1 VIAVSH
7 VGGLHL
13 RGHVPDGVQGELGRE
28 RIGDVCYSKWQGH
41 KPVTKLQTTKAYVLS
56 LCRVRSLWH
65 ESQTRT
71 SCVMA
76 KWGSGRDFEEHFWSN
91 TRPQLRQWCLRL
103 VNENGSRQRRQTSES
118 IHSGAVCVSI
128 RAEPAMARS
137 SGGKLNPRNIVAKNV
152 WP

>member
-1 VIAVSH
+1 MSAIQNW
-7 VGGLHL
+7 
-13 RGHVPDGVQGELGRE
+13 GHWSVV
-28 RIGDVCYSKWQGH
+28 
-41 KPVTKLQTTKAYVLS
+41 KLQTTNAYVLS

-71 SCVMA
+71 SCVIP

-118 IHSGAVCVSI
+118 IHSGAVCVST
-128 RAEPAMARS
+128 RAEPATARS
-137 SGGKLNPRNIVAKNV
+137 SGGKLNPRNVVANHV
-152 WP
+152 WPYHCIYRTFCLQCLIYLLDITKVIFPLE